1 MGYAEDYW
9 NQEFVNHSCP
19 AWMCTRNGD
28 IVELNRSAQKLFG
41 YVSSI
46 AQLFEDQSRTV
57 MSLLEKARSGDTVGE
72 PIQVDSTEYYLECT
86 VLADAVRCRLC
97 SKEEGGA
104 RRERLYRLG
113 ALSGGLFHAI
123 RNPLTVV
130 QGRIELMQMM
140 MEDEKT
146 HRTLQVVYEQCERIA
161 SLLDT
166 TQQVTLH
173 NVQQTQ
179 FSLSE
184 LCRKVFPMA
193 MSDASLQSGPVVMV
207 YNDEAR
213 LKIAFE
219 ILVQRVAGGKNIQQ
233 VAFVEQPQATVMKV
247 QCDLS
252 DEDVRFFTDLERTF
266 ERKGLMEMTS
276 STREQHLQMLHVIL
290 TDCQVGFQ
298 LSSQGWLNFA
308 FNRHEAASTNSK
320 ILVVD
325 DDEILRETIV
335 ALLSLQGH
343 HILTANTAEAAQELW
358 DHTVDVVL
366 LDVNLPAM
374 SGPELLEVVHTQHPD
389 WLKKV
394 VLISGIGNFDKPVGV
409 RFLQKPFT
417 KGQLYQTIEQIVD

>member
-1 MGYAEDYW
+1 MGYAEEYW
-9 NQEFVNHSCP
+9 NQEFVYHSCP
-19 AWMCTRNGD
+19 AWVCTRTGD
-28 IVELNRSAQKLFG
+28 VLDLNVSAQKLFG
-41 YVSSI
+41 EVTSVTQI
-46 AQLFEDQSRTV
+46 LGTQNRTV
-57 MSLLEKARSGDTVGE
+57 LSLLEKIRSGDALGE
-72 PIQVDSTEYYLECT
+72 VVYVNSVEYYLEFT
-86 VLADAVRCRLC
+86 MLKDAIRCRLC
-97 SKEEGGA
+97 SKEEGVV

-140 MEDEKT
+140 MEDEKV
-146 HRTLQVVYEQCERIA
+146 HQTLQMVYEQCERIA
-161 SLLDT
+161 TLLDT
-166 TQQVTLH
+166 TQQITLH

-179 FSLSE
+179 FSLAG
-184 LCRKVFPMA
+184 LCRKIFPTA
-193 MSDASLQSGPVVMV
+193 MGSFSHSDAPIMV
-207 YNDEAR
+207 YNDETR

-219 ILVQRVAGGKNIQQ
+219 ILLDRVGVNNIHQ
-233 VAFVEQPQATVMKV
+233 VTFTEQTHATVMKV

-252 DEDVRFFTDLERTF
+252 DDDIRFFTDLERTF

-276 STREQHLQMLHVIL
+276 STREQHLQMLNVIL

-298 LSSQGWLNFA
+298 LSSQGAMSFE
-308 FNRHEAASTNSK
+308 FTKHETVSTNLK

-343 HILTANTAEAAQELW
+343 HILTANTAEAARDLW
-358 DHTVDVVL
+358 DHTIDVVL

-374 SGPELLEVVHTQHPD
+374 SGLELLGLVQSEHPA

-394 VLISGIGNFDKPVGV
+394 VLISGIGTFQKPVGI
-409 RFLQKPFT
+409 RFLQKPFS